1 MVLVALAGGSLI
13 FLIVIIVLIVAVAF
27 GYYTYRGSGINPH
40 PHDGRDEAPGASG
53 PSDQAGR
60 GRLPD
65 DPKYGGDRGSIST
78 HGTQ

>member
-13 FLIVIIVLIVAVAF
+13 LVVVLVVLVVALAL

-40 PHDGRDEAPGASG
+40 PHDGRDEAPGARG
-53 PSDQAGR
+53 PSDPAGR

-65 DPKYGGDRGSIST
+65 DPLYAGDEGSIST
-78 HGTQ
+78 HGTK